1 MLDHPTA
8 PNASSLLISA
18 GPIIPVANFENSS
31 HALACSELFQQ
42 TNVPSVE
49 VTLRRSDAWQSLQ
62 ICLNHMPDKLIGVG
76 TILTTDQLRRAHD
89 MGVSFAI
96 SPGLDTEL
104 VELAQQLEIPYYPG
118 VSTASEL
125 MLAHKL
131 GLLAVKFF
139 PAEAAGGVKLLKS
152 LSAPLGDMWF
162 CPTGGIGLHNYQ
174 DYLAV
179 PQVACVGSS
188 ALVPSIE
195 ALSGDQAHIVSL
207 LKKVYAPLN

>member
-1 MLDHPTA
+1 MLRA
-8 PNASSLLISA
+8 LSA
-18 GPIIPVANFENSS
+18 NQCA
-31 HALACSELFQQ
+31 
-42 TNVPSVE
+42 
-49 VTLRRSDAWQSLQ
+49 
-62 ICLNHMPDKLIGVG
+62 K
-76 TILTTDQLRRAHD
+76 
-89 MGVSFAI
+89 GVSFAI